1 MININFINSSH
12 SLSSVIFVNKL
23 HFLSFA
29 FSFPLRPTQLAL
41 SLRYKSY
48 NIFEPTFVL

>member
-1 MININFINSSH
+1 MTNINFINTNYF
-12 SLSSVIFVNKL
+12 LSSVIFVNKL
-23 HFLSFA
+23 HFLSFL
-29 FSFPLRPTQLAL
+29 FLFLLQPTQLAL

>member
-1 MININFINSSH
+1 MININFINTNY

-23 HFLSFA
+23 HFVSFV
-29 FSFPLRPTQLAL
+29 FLFPLRPTQLAL